1 MPKSTRPERPWGY
14 ELEEWDEALDKL
26 DPTLAH
32 QIRTAATRAGLQ
44 AHDPAARMIAE
55 MWVAVAALRSERE
68 QLRQELSEIRQGLRD
83 DKQHL
88 LAVIVLVSVHFLVF
102 VGWLLA

>member
-83 DKQHL
+83 DKHHL

>member
-1 MPKSTRPERPWGY
+1 M
-14 ELEEWDEALDKL
+14 EEWDEALDKL
-26 DPTLAH
+26 DPTLAL

-68 QLRQELSEIRQGLRD
+68 QLRQELTEIRQGLRD
-83 DKQHL
+83 GKHHL
-88 LAVIVLVSVHFLVF
+88 LMVVALGSVHFLVF